1 MVDWPTGHKLQP
13 SKIMAIL
20 SKGNTYASGDS
31 VTSTNLN
38 ALVDSATFVS
48 GSNQTTDNSTLEV
61 HSGGYLQVKDGGI
74 TNAKLAAGAVNASSI
89 GAGTI
94 TGTELA
100 NDSVDSAQLVDT
112 AVTAG
117 SYTNTDLTV
126 DAQGRIT
133 AAASGSAP
141 VGAVNKYSTGWQNS
155 IDSVTVANGSTH
167 TITHN
172 LATTDVLVNVYVN
185 SSASDTNAQQIHSN
199 IHKDAA
205 QFDCGALVTSLSSNS
220 LELQLGENGYNDIT
234 SSGVLI
240 TTSLASKYLKVVVI
254 G

>member
-1 MVDWPTGHKLQP
+1 
-13 SKIMAIL
+13 MAIL

-167 TITHN
+167 TITHS
-172 LATTDVLVNVYVN
+172 LGTDDVLVQVYV
-185 SSASDTNAQQIHSN
+185 ASDSSGTSSYLIANSGEFGSSGTVGYNAQIN
-199 IHKDAA
+199 
-205 QFDCGALVTSLSSNS
+205 TLSSNTF
-220 LELQLGENGYNDIT
+220 ELQLGSGGYFE
-234 SSGVLI
+234 I
-240 TTSLASKYLKVVVI
+240 TTSGNINTGNSISFASKYIKVVVI